1 MNTTFISHG
10 HKFHDVVY
18 PIITDENG
26 KYSVAKPFRISNI
39 LVSLHSNSY
48 DVRYQGTHRD
58 GAKYL
63 HDYLGGGMKDY
74 PACRVFATKEDAE
87 IECIKRNAPKP
98 RQIDVQS
105 VVVPKSFKFSNPSTE
120 KISKRIHEYRTTG
133 KFITKIV
140 VGEDGTLK
148 DGYTAYL
155 VAKMLDIPT
164 LLAEVA

>member
-1 MNTTFISHG
+1 MNTACIFHNF
-10 HKFHDVVY
+10 KFHDTVY
-18 PIITDENG
+18 PLITDENG
-26 KYSVAKPFRISNI
+26 KYFVAQPFRISNVLASI
-39 LVSLHSNSY
+39 HSNSY

-58 GAKYL
+58 GSK
-63 HDYLGGGMKDY
+63 YLGGGMIDY

-87 IECIKRNAPKP
+87 IECIKRNKPKP

-105 VVVPKSFKFSNPSTE
+105 VVIPKSFKYSNPSTE
-120 KISKRIHEYRTTG
+120 KISKRIHEYRSQG
-133 KFITKIV
+133 KFTTRIV

-164 LLAEVA
+164 LLADVA